1 MIKKIVF
8 ATNNLNKIKEIQ
20 AITPSNIEW
29 ISLAEAAIFEELPET
44 RETIEANSLQKGERA
59 FELAGLPCM
68 SEDTGLEVEALH
80 NEPGVRSAR
89 YAGDLSTSEENIDK
103 LLGALHEI
111 KNRKARFKTVISFCT
126 KERIIQFEGILNG
139 EIAQDRR
146 GSNGFGYD
154 SVFIPEGQM
163 KTFAEMNLEEKNQ
176 MSHRKRAFVKFLSY
190 LKLNQHDSSK

>member
-59 FELAGLPCM
+59 FELADLPCM

-163 KTFAEMNLEEKNQ
+163 KTFAEMNL
-176 MSHRKRAFVKFLSY
+176 
-190 LKLNQHDSSK
+190 